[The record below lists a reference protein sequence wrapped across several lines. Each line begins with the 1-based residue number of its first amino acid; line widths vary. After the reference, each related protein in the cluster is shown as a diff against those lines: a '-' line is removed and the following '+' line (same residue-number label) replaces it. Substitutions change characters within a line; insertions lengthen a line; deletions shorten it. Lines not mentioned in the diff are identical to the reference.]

1 VHILVLLDVYVPR
14 FNGVST
20 SIETFREDIQSLG
33 RQCTVVAPECPHET
47 EEPDDGDIVRVP
59 SWRVPFD
66 PEVGLLV
73 WPRMMAWAATLGR
86 GAFDVIHVQTPFSAH
101 YALAEASRSEQSGRH

>member
-33 RQCTVVAPECPHET
+33 RQYTVVAPECPHET
-47 EEPDDGDIVRVP
+47 EEPDDDDIVRIP

-66 PEVGLLV
+66 PEDRLLV
-73 WPRMMAWAATLGR
+73 WSRLMAWAAALGR
-86 GAFDVIHVQTPFSAH
+86 GAFDVIHVLTRFSSQ
-101 YALAEASRSEQSGRH
+101 YALAEASRSEQSGRY